1 VTGKSAIHICFEEE
15 IIMRLSFW
23 KRMGFLG
30 LLLGMSVLW
39 NCAGLQ
45 TPVQIGEG
53 KSPLLIKASDFKFEP
68 NNISLSEPGPLALK
82 VENVS
87 GIAHNITIKNSEGQ
101 ILTSA
106 ELPAKAT
113 VSLEVNLPGAGVY
126 EMYCDKPF
134 HPAMGMKGQITVGK

>member
-1 VTGKSAIHICFEEE
+1 
-15 IIMRLSFW
+15 MRLSFW

-53 KSPLLIKASDFKFEP
+53 KSPRLIKASDFKFEP

-82 VENVS
+82 V
-87 GIAHNITIKNSEGQ
+87 
-101 ILTSA
+101 
-106 ELPAKAT
+106 
-113 VSLEVNLPGAGVY
+113 
-126 EMYCDKPF
+126 
-134 HPAMGMKGQITVGK
+134 